1 MSKESEEQDMHPADV
16 MAALKK
22 NGFSMAELARRAG
35 YAHSQTLR
43 HALYR
48 PWPKGERIIAA
59 ALQCKPEDIWPSRYA
74 AATKAANI
82 VIPHR
87 TIA

>member
-1 MSKESEEQDMHPADV
+1 MSNSKDDMHPADV

-22 NGFSMAELARRAG
+22 NGFTMAEVARRAG
-35 YAHSQTLR
+35 YKHTQTLR

-59 ALQCKPEDIWPSRYA
+59 ALQKKPEEIWPSRYEKVS
-74 AATKAANI
+74 KADEI
-82 VIPHR
+82 EIPHR
-87 TIA
+87 TVA